1 MILLLLLVIPILHN
15 VSLLSKAL
23 GAESDHSGIMC
34 HYGRF
39 LLQTIYTFYDK
50 NDIITQNVIVSVDL
64 YTLSSSIID
73 I

>member
-23 GAESDHSGIMC
+23 GAGSDRSDIMC
-34 HYGRF
+34 HYGCF
-39 LLQTIYTFYDK
+39 LLQTIYTFHDK
-50 NDIITQNVIVSVDL
+50 NDIITQNVTVSVDL
-64 YTLSSSIID
+64 YTLSSSNTD